1 MEWNS
6 CQIEKAHQRHQQW
19 QKQFTHPNSIQLNV
33 DFQRLAAESL
43 QAWIYTK
50 FHVWRK
56 FKVCSFSPFC
66 NPSTYTLLFSQL
78 PPSYIEI
85 IQVPSKPMLA
95 NLSFPRAKIRY
106 SRLTVRNWS
115 AAAGLICP
123 SPIWTHD
130 EVWAVSGLNATD
142 KTPMYEMPLI
152 YVFGVWRLGLGWAL
166 FVVGFWAMAFCHWRF
181 VPRLVWASLEV
192 GATTK
197 LSNNIY
203 LKYSGY
209 SVLNHAQELKL
220 SNPFIR
226 FTCAMYVHAHAKLL
240 FPKWNTVHS
249 CLLKASLTI
258 WHSTAQILAENPGI
272 KTNIM

>member
-1 MEWNS
+1 MRFCISYSKILGVRGRHSDLPIIASITTATDIDTIFINPIFGLQQKESFISCNQGGMEGNS
-6 CQIEKAHQRHQQW
+6 SQIEKAHQRHQQL
-19 QKQFTHPNSIQLNV
+19 QKQFTHPTSIHFYV

-106 SRLTVRNWS
+106 WS
-115 AAAGLICP
+115 AGLICP

-142 KTPMYEMPLI
+142 KTTMYEMPLI
-152 YVFGVWRLGLGWAL
+152 CVCGLAFRVSIICSGVLGNGILSL
-166 FVVGFWAMAFCHWRF
+166 AFC
-181 VPRLVWASLEV
+181 PEI
-192 GATTK
+192 G
-197 LSNNIY
+197 LS
-203 LKYSGY
+203 KARG
-209 SVLNHAQELKL
+209 
-220 SNPFIR
+220 R
-226 FTCAMYVHAHAKLL
+226 
-240 FPKWNTVHS
+240 WNY
-249 CLLKASLTI
+249 
-258 WHSTAQILAENPGI
+258 
-272 KTNIM
+272 